1 MKYFSPVRAVFLF
14 VFITLITGCGI
25 QLKETYIINPDLSG
39 KCIVDAKMLVD
50 TTSVD
55 ARLALKDSLYGI
67 EPSFPNC
74 HKMKFNRRDAMAF
87 ALKFIKVRGV
97 EVWCNIHYGMSKKR
111 DMIYF
116 SGTAYFRDITHI
128 HLSAFDSLLN
138 VTKNM
143 SGVVMELNSKPIG
156 PSPKMLSDDELDKR
170 AKDYK
175 KNAFYIR
182 PVLADLLNPSE
193 ETVIYEFPN
202 DIVSSSIYGQQGD
215 RAAELTITGND
226 VLKYAD
232 SVVKS
237 VDLEKEHYK
246 VTGGTNKGAIQD
258 LFNKLVFG
266 NSDPMQIIFK
276 KGGKDAFDYNAE
288 VQSSMVYFGDF
299 MSHSGLE
306 KFDSTQMLKEERAD
320 MKAPEENGVLI
331 VSKSDSETHKPYF
344 TSLTASQSGDTLF
357 FSGELAADIK
367 AMAQGKVHIMKVI
380 AGTDID
386 ITDSLQAKTKLT
398 AELSSEKGDN
408 SDKASKRKVKF
419 YLVVHFPKSC
429 KEISIQGRVST
440 MIADKPGPT
449 LAIKMKQI
457 EIASAKKK

>member
-1 MKYFSPVRAVFLF
+1 MKYHFPLRAVFLF
-14 VFITLITGCGI
+14 VLVTLMASCGM

-39 KCIVDAKMLVD
+39 KCIVDAKMLID
-50 TTSVD
+50 TTSID
-55 ARLALKDSLYGI
+55 AKLALKDSLYGI
-67 EPSFPNC
+67 ESSFPNC
-74 HKMKFNRRDAMAF
+74 HKMKFSRRDAMAF

-97 EVWCNIHYGMSKKR
+97 EVWNNIRYGMSKKR

-143 SGVVMELNSKPIG
+143 SGVVMTVNPKPIG
-156 PSPKMLSDDELDKR
+156 ANPKMLSDDELDKR

-202 DIVSSSIYGQQGD
+202 DIVSTSIFGQQGD

-237 VDLEKEHYK
+237 LDLQKEHYK

-258 LFNKLVFG
+258 LFSKLVFG

-276 KGGKDAFDYNAE
+276 KGGKDAFDYNTE

-299 MSHSGLE
+299 MLHSGLE

-344 TSLTASQSGDTLF
+344 TSLSASQSGDTLF

-380 AGTDID
+380 SGTDID

-419 YLVVHFPKSC
+419 YFVVHFPKAC
-429 KEISIQGRVST
+429 KEISVQGRVST